1 MSMLT
6 KINHFNGLWHQADR
20 IRGSGCS
27 DLDVMNRALSDF
39 KPKYPSGFQHIEAWE
54 VVRKHDKWAPVPLL
68 GEDSGSSGQKRKS
81 SDSDNYNTGTPGTES
96 PIDIPD
102 INVDPSPTRQK
113 RKEKRPATS
122 SNDSQEALTEKI
134 SQYTLMKEEKKA
146 RAIELTSIR
155 KKREEDTIALVAEQ
169 REAVKQLMYDRDL
182 KTFTEPH
189 DHAPPE
195 MLPFILTRKRDI
207 AKKYN

>member
-1 MSMLT
+1 MLS
-6 KINHFNGLWHQADR
+6 KINHFNSLWKQADR
-20 IRGSGCS
+20 IRGSGVS

-39 KPKYPSGFQHIEAWE
+39 KKKIR
-54 VVRKHDKWAPVPLL
+54 VVFNILRHGRSFVNMTNGQRYHCWVKIVKVRDK
-68 GEDSGSSGQKRKS
+68 KRKS
-81 SDSDNYNTGTPGTES
+81 PDAGTPGTES

-113 RKEKRPATS
+113 GKDKRPASS
-122 SNDSQEALTEKI
+122 SNDSQEALTEKLA
-134 SQYTLMKEEKKA
+134 QYTLLKEQEKA
-146 RAIELTSIR
+146 RAIELTNIR

-182 KTFTEPH
+182 KTFTESH

-195 MLPFILTRKRDI
+195 MLAFILARKRDI
-207 AKKYN
+207 AKKYIWPCNF